1 MILLNHYNLWT
12 TNTSGLC
19 DVIWSTAD
27 KGAAVEPK
35 DFSCVNRHLRN
46 IKYAEGHSRV
56 AIWKICM
63 YIFMIWKYW
72 GSKTQNFTNFM
83 TKNPTKINL
92 NFTRFVMCLCK
103 NLDTLLIVGKLDSLH
118 RIY

>member
-1 MILLNHYNLWT
+1 MS
-12 TNTSGLC
+12 SGLC

-63 YIFMIWKYW
+63 YDM
-72 GSKTQNFTNFM
+72 GVLGVQNPKFY
-83 TKNPTKINL
+83 
-92 NFTRFVMCLCK
+92 
-103 NLDTLLIVGKLDSLH
+103 KLYDKKSDENQFKLH
-118 RIY
+118 